1 MKRILIAF
9 VFASLASLSQAQ
21 QQMQPGR
28 WEMSSAMKMQGMQM
42 PGQKWNHCFTAQDIA
57 DGKQHRMEDG
67 QSKCTMS
74 DMKASGATYS
84 YSFACTSKDGNMSG
98 QAKGSGTNTSFNT
111 EIKMRMTPDQ
121 GMGEFTQVMTG
132 HRVGDCK

>member
-1 MKRILIAF
+1 MPRILAALVIVCLAPIAY
-9 VFASLASLSQAQ
+9 AQ

-42 PGQKWNHCFTAQDIA
+42 PGQKWNHCFTSQDIA
-57 DGKQHRMEDG
+57 EGKQHKMDDG

-74 DMKASGATYS
+74 DMKTSGATYS
-84 YSFACTSKDGNMSG
+84 YSFACNSKEGNMSG
-98 QAKGSGTNTSFNT
+98 QARGSSTNTSFNT

-121 GMGEFTQVMTG
+121 GMGEFTQVLTG
-132 HRVGDCK
+132 RRVGDCK